1 MWVLPV
7 TRAGLYCF
15 RGPNLQTTV
24 PKSFPTPAVS
34 AIANAPQNVTRACGA
49 QNVGPPSS
57 SWRKMPLLM
66 VVVSPDGRWCS
77 RKSQAHRARG
87 RSGRVAAAS
96 LGLLALLGAIGGR
109 AGGLKVLRRRAH
121 FESYAISEERS

>member
-1 MWVLPV
+1 VWVLPV

-15 RGPNLQTTV
+15 RGPQSSDNGAEKLPDARGKCHRQR
-24 PKSFPTPAVS
+24 
-34 AIANAPQNVTRACGA
+34 APECHSACGA

-87 RSGRVAAAS
+87 RSGHVAAAS
-96 LGLLALLGAIGGR
+96 LGFLALLGAIGGR